1 MSALKLKNCVSWKIF
16 EKNLDFFKKLSMMS
30 KALYL
35 EVTEPKHDWQHK
47 LKHTL
52 WVTDLVNSYLSKK
65 IEKKTSVQKKSVKFL
80 RYTNGFFSRQMTI
93 YYLKVASYI

>member
-35 EVTEPKHDWQHK
+35 EVTEPKHD
-47 LKHTL
+47 
-52 WVTDLVNSYLSKK
+52 
-65 IEKKTSVQKKSVKFL
+65 
-80 RYTNGFFSRQMTI
+80 
-93 YYLKVASYI
+93 